1 MSPSPNL
8 SNVARPPEPDAFAVI
23 LAGGG
28 GTRLWPASRRKRPK
42 QLLHLGGGES
52 LLEAAVRR
60 ARALFG
66 EGRTLIVT
74 AADQEEQIRRE
85 LPDLPPGDIV
95 VEPEPRNTAAA
106 VGLGAAEAYRRRGP
120 GALLA
125 VLPADPHI
133 GDEAA
138 FAAAIRTALVHAS
151 ETIVTIGLQPTH
163 AETGFGYIRRGAAVA
178 GSADTFQVDAFV
190 EKPTR
195 EVAESYVASG
205 AYLWNSGM
213 FFLSA
218 GRMLEEARRH
228 LPALGAVLDEAVA
241 AGDFRAAVHAGYAK
255 APKISIDHGIMEK
268 ASGLR
273 VVPGSFGWSDLGS
286 WSALRELGEHFR
298 TRDAAGNVLIGDVL
312 VKDGADNIIVSDPG
326 APFVGVVGVRDL
338 VVVATADGV
347 LVIPRERA
355 QDVRHVV
362 DALKAQQRH
371 ELLDRAPQPVAVAA
385 PTAARGASAPAA
397 GRVRSAAR
405 RAGR

>member
-1 MSPSPNL
+1 MSPSPKN
-8 SNVARPPEPDAFAVI
+8 SAPRSGPEANTYAVI

-85 LPDLPPGDIV
+85 LPDLPARDIV

-106 VGLGAAEAYRRRGP
+106 VGLGAAEAYRRQGP

-125 VLPADPHI
+125 VLPADPLI

-138 FAAAIRTALVHAS
+138 FAAAIRSALAHAADS
-151 ETIVTIGLQPTH
+151 IDTNSQKPTH
-163 AETGFGYIRRGAAVA
+163 PETGFGYIRRGAVV
-178 GSADTFQVDAFV
+178 GSSADTFEVEAFV
-190 EKPTR
+190 EKPNR
-195 EVAESYVASG
+195 QVAESYVASG

-218 GRMLEEARRH
+218 GRMLEEARLH
-228 LPALGAVLDEAVA
+228 LPALGQVLDAAVA
-241 AGDFRAAVHAGYAK
+241 ASGFRAAVLAGYGK

-268 ASGLR
+268 ARGLR
-273 VVPGSFGWSDLGS
+273 VVAASYGWND
-286 WSALRELGEHFR
+286 
-298 TRDAAGNVLIGDVL
+298 D
-312 VKDGADNIIVSDPG
+312 
-326 APFVGVVGVRDL
+326 
-338 VVVATADGV
+338 
-347 LVIPRERA
+347 
-355 QDVRHVV
+355 
-362 DALKAQQRH
+362 
-371 ELLDRAPQPVAVAA
+371 
-385 PTAARGASAPAA
+385 
-397 GRVRSAAR
+397 
-405 RAGR
+405 